1 MRLEARDV
9 TAGYE
14 AKNVLENA
22 DLSVEV
28 GEFVGLLG
36 QNGSGKSTLLRVLSA
51 VLKPRTGKVVLDER
65 EIGAWSARERAKRTA
80 FVPQQ
85 ETTAFAF
92 SVLDVVL
99 MGRYPHLERGKG
111 EQRRDF
117 DLARQAM
124 EQTDTLHLQERAVTQ
139 LSGGEYR
146 RVLMAR
152 ALAQQ
157 TPLLLLD
164 EPTAHLDIA
173 HQAEL
178 LHLAKRL
185 TQQKDSPAR
194 GVLAALHDI
203 GQAAEFCDRIV
214 MLHNGRVLATGTPD
228 KVLTEDILR
237 RAYGAEV
244 RMGRNPLTGR
254 PLLLSLSPLEN
265 KRNS

>member
-164 EPTAHLDIA
+164 
-173 HQAEL
+173 
-178 LHLAKRL
+178 LAKRL